1 MGDGALLERIRR
13 IRGVDDRHH
22 FTLMCRDL
30 SEIATYARVDNAQ
43 YRLLKATTPG
53 SYTFILEGT
62 KELPRRVLHPKRK
75 TIGLRVPDH
84 PLVLALLEELNE
96 PLLSS
101 TLILPGDEEPLCDA
115 EEIRDRLDKLVD
127 LVIDAGPCGGGMTT
141 VINLA
146 GWRRRAG
153 ACRSRAAG
161 TVRTGRRLESAPSM
175 ENIIQSLAIYALP
188 VIFAITLHEAA
199 HGYVARH
206 FGDPTAWKLGRI
218 SLNPLRHIDLVGTI
232 LVPALTAAALRRAS
246 CSAGPSRCR

>member
-1 MGDGALLERIRR
+1 MAQFFSIHPVQPQPRLIKQAAEIARAGGLLAIPTDSAYALAGHIGDAALLDRIRR

-30 SEIATYARVDNAQ
+30 SEIATYARVDNGQ

-84 PLVLALLEELNE
+84 PLVLALLEELDE

-101 TLILPGDEEPLCDA
+101 TLILPGDAAPLCEP
-115 EEIRDRLDKLVD
+115 EEIRDRLGKLVD
-127 LVIDAGPCGGGMTT
+127 LVIEAGPCGAQMTT

-146 GWRRRAG
+146 D
-153 ACRSRAAG
+153 G
-161 TVRTGRRLESAPSM
+161 TPELVRTGRGPLAP
-175 ENIIQSLAIYALP
+175 
-188 VIFAITLHEAA
+188 
-199 HGYVARH
+199 
-206 FGDPTAWKLGRI
+206 FGLD
-218 SLNPLRHIDLVGTI
+218 
-232 LVPALTAAALRRAS
+232 
-246 CSAGPSRCR
+246 